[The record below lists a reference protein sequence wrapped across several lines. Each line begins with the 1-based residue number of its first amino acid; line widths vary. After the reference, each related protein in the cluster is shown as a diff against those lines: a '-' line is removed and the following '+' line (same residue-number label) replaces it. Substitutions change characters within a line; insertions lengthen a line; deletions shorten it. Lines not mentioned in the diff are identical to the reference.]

1 MTKKARVFAEVLE
14 DEAREQ
20 FMGAMEQDFV
30 VAGALM
36 PDAHVGYSLPIGAVI
51 ATKDVILPSW
61 VGFDIGCGVCA
72 LPLPGLDL
80 DIVKLRRGVVFENIY
95 RHVPVGFASN
105 LGEIEYSTEGLT
117 EEGRV
122 IAVMKRYKKAL
133 GSLGGGNH
141 FIEIG
146 YEERNVWVIIHSG
159 SRGVGRGIASHYMSL
174 AHPEGKAKD
183 GHFGFLTSSDLGQ
196 EYITDLDWCLEYAL
210 ENRRQLMLKTVKA
223 IEEIIPG
230 AIEID
235 LSRLINRNHNH
246 AVLKDGLWVHRK
258 GATHAEKGMIGVIPG
273 NMRDGSFIVMGKGFE
288 DALCSSSHG
297 AGRVLSRKKAKATL
311 DVGEFARTMHGVTAK
326 VGPDTLDESPGAYK
340 DIYEV
345 MELQKDMVEVVAHVK
360 PLINIKG

>member
-20 FMGAMEQDFV
+20 FDSAMEQDFV

-51 ATKDVILPSW
+51 ATDGMILPSW

-72 LPLPGLDL
+72 LPLPGINPEDVEYHSEA
-80 DIVKLRRGVVFENIY
+80 IFESIY
-95 RHVPVGFASN
+95 RRVPVGFAVNSD
-105 LGEIEYSTEGLT
+105 EIEYSMAGLNNWD
-117 EEGRV
+117 
-122 IAVMKRYKKAL
+122 IAIKKKYKKAL

-146 YEERNVWVIIHSG
+146 YDENRTVWVVIHSG
-159 SRGVGRGIASHYMSL
+159 SRGVGHGIASHYMRL
-174 AHPEGKAKD
+174 AHPEGKVKD
-183 GHFGFLTSSDLGQ
+183 GHHGFLTSSVLGQ
-196 EYITDLDWCLEYAL
+196 AYINDLNWCLGYAL
-210 ENRRQLMLKTVKA
+210 ENRRQLMLKTVIA
-223 IEEIIPG
+223 IEKITPSCDGISPTQ
-230 AIEID
+230 
-235 LSRLINRNHNH
+235 LINSNHNH
-246 AVLKDGLWVHRK
+246 AVLENGLWIHRK
-258 GATHAEKGMIGVIPG
+258 GATHAKKGMLGVIPG
-273 NMRDGSFIVMGKGFE
+273 NMRDGSFIVMGKDFE

-345 MELQKDMVEVVAHVK
+345 MELQKDMVEVVAHIK